1 MRSRGGLSPVLR
13 TCSLVC
19 RHRLCR
25 RPCFTPSPWLKQRH
39 ACCSV
44 WSAGSAASRHSVHSH
59 TTTRYQRQLHL
70 VLVRTPPDHRRRRW
84 AVARGIGPS
93 LPRQKSR
100 IFFGCR
106 VVSLAM
112 SGLAFSVARA
122 TSLPLYDI
130 IVKCQIMSCTWSTTD
145 PLRPQLSDYPCETVE
160 QSSLVHSIER
170 SDHNTIIIK

>member
-1 MRSRGGLSPVLR
+1 MMRSRGGLSPVLR

-112 SGLAFSVARA
+112 SGLAFSVA
-122 TSLPLYDI
+122 PLNTVVRVESFSVDAL
-130 IVKCQIMSCTWSTTD
+130 V
-145 PLRPQLSDYPCETVE
+145 LRHDDCF
-160 QSSLVHSIER
+160 
-170 SDHNTIIIK
+170 